1 MDINSSTLSFRITLI
16 DLDDLKP
23 HEEII
28 ESLVVELANE
38 IRVQNE
44 VRDPLIVDKH
54 VLVILDGMHRYNAL
68 RKIGC
73 RLRSGLF
80 GGL

>member
-28 ESLVVELANE
+28 QHAVMELAKAIHDE
-38 IRVQNE
+38 NE
-44 VRDPLIVDKH
+44 VRDPLMVDEQSF
-54 VLVILDGMHRYNAL
+54 VILDGMHRYNAF
-68 RKIGC
+68 RPVC
-73 RLRSGLF
+73 
-80 GGL
+80 